1 MLQEFA
7 AAAGAGALVGEVRG
21 QAERFA
27 ERPDVIA
34 TRGGEMTTA
43 ELVAVERRLIAA
55 AVGRAGE
62 GTGHRRSVAGGA
74 RDRRG

>member
-7 AAAGAGALVGEVRG
+7 ASATQGALVGEVRG

-34 TRGGEMTTA
+34 N
-43 ELVAVERRLIAA
+43 
-55 AVGRAGE
+55 AGW
-62 GTGHRRSVAGGA
+62 
-74 RDRRG
+74 